1 MLKRLKSDERGV
13 AAVEFALIA
22 PVAIILYCGFAE
34 VTMAM
39 MAERRADHAASV
51 VGDLVAQTT
60 SVSAADMT
68 DIFTVGQ
75 SIMLPFPS
83 ANLKIR
89 ITSVTADAQDVPRV
103 TWSLGNGMTAFTNGT
118 AVSGFPANLLAAGD
132 SVIQADVQ
140 YTFTSPLGMTIKTPL
155 TFSDSFYLKPRQ
167 SASVTYTG

>member
-1 MLKRLKSDERGV
+1 MLKRIKSDERGI

-34 VTMAM
+34 VTMAL

-60 SVSAADMT
+60 SVSAADMS

-75 SIMLPFPS
+75 SIMMPFPP
-83 ANLKIR
+83 ATLKLR
-89 ITSVTADAQDVPRV
+89 ITSVTADAQAVPRV
-103 TWSLGNGMTAFTNGT
+103 TWSLGNGMTAMTNGT
-118 AVSGFPANLLAAGD
+118 AVSGFPPTLLAAGD

-140 YTFTSPLGMTIKTPL
+140 YQFTSPLGMMIKTPL
-155 TFSDSFYLKPRQ
+155 TFSESFYLKPRQ
-167 SASVTYTG
+167 STSVAYTG